1 LANRAIRS
9 MRGVPSGRDALRLMQ
24 RMGMEAKPIEN
35 VIDVTIR
42 TADKSIVIDGPT
54 VMSIAVQGQTMF
66 QVAGGTLREAQSTQ
80 EVRVSIPE
88 TDIQL
93 VAEQAHVPLEEA
105 KKALEISGGDL
116 AQAILSLKKEKP

>member
-1 LANRAIRS
+1 MAHRAIRS

-80 EVRVSIPE
+80 EVRASIPE

-93 VAEQAHVPLEEA
+93 VAEQACVPLEEA
-105 KKALEISGGDL
+105 KKALEISGGNL